1 LKKALV
7 FAAVLLFVLGLAGCQ
22 KKTEVPATE
31 QTIEQVPTDTTAV
44 DTTK

>member
-1 LKKALV
+1 MLV

-22 KKTEVPATE
+22 KKTPPATE
-31 QTIEQVPTDTTAV
+31 QTMEQVPTDTTAV